1 MAFGSGSS
9 LATDCSTRRR
19 GSPALL
25 KLCKFG
31 WATLLHQHSS
41 CKPTTQVSRFSSVL
55 GNSHQSVAPPFFLA
69 YRGSGEVIQRLA
81 RCQRTPILAKVARIV
96 SPLTRSF
103 VSLSS
108 KLTCAAISKDHKLL
122 SLPNF
127 LGE

>member
-1 MAFGSGSS
+1 
-9 LATDCSTRRR
+9 
-19 GSPALL
+19 
-25 KLCKFG
+25 
-31 WATLLHQHSS
+31 
-41 CKPTTQVSRFSSVL
+41 
-55 GNSHQSVAPPFFLA
+55 
-69 YRGSGEVIQRLA
+69 VIQRLA

-108 KLTCAAISKDHKLL
+108 KLTCAAISKVHKLL